1 MNIGK
6 FSVTRPVAVTMRILA
21 LVVLGYICMLRLPVD
36 LLPRIEVPTVS
47 INVSWPNTSPEEMEA
62 QIARPLE
69 QAVSTVRGLD
79 LVSSTCSQGSANV
92 RVQFQQG
99 VDIDQASIEVMQLAQ
114 RAQGRFPRDPNI
126 SPVSIFKFD
135 PNQLPI
141 LTFGI
146 SSQDGDLVALRSR
159 LVNEISPQI
168 ESAGGVASVNV
179 SGGQDR
185 AIMVDVDPAKL
196 RARNL
201 AIADVAARISAE
213 NTSQPAG
220 VITEGKTQY
229 NLRSIGYFK
238 SLDELRAVPVG
249 NYNGQLVT
257 LGEVADVRDA
267 HQDVRVYTRLNGEP
281 AVSMSISKQG
291 AANTVETAKAVMEV
305 VKQIEERNPD
315 LKFEVSYDQAGFI
328 EKSILDLKET
338 AIIGAVLAILLITFF
353 LRNLRS
359 TFVVALS
366 IPVSIISAFALF
378 YFAGFTINTISLSGL
393 ALATGLIVD
402 DAIVVM
408 ENIYRHIERN
418 RSGPAQASVTGTQE
432 ILSAVVASTLT
443 VMIVFLPLFLIQ
455 GRPGQ
460 VFSQFALVVVFSLAV
475 SLLDATTVVPMLA
488 SRIIT
493 RKDAVEEA
501 HPELRAKTTPAQRAF
516 DRIGVFLHGLDDSYR
531 RGLKWAIHHRAA
543 VLGIGVGCVG
553 LALLLWPMVGRQ
565 QFPETDSGNLNL
577 RVRFPIGTPVETT
590 DAAMKKIEQV
600 LVADPDVLTVLATSG
615 SGGFRGGGGGSSPQ
629 EGGATIRL
637 KPDRKT
643 DTKEVMRRLQRS
655 IGGVPGAQV
664 QISTMDMISRFMGG
678 TTNFSIDV
686 YGQSLEDLTE
696 AATIVQQAMSDVPGL
711 TNVNLGVEDA
721 LPEVRWE
728 IDRQKAQSLGVSFT
742 DAARVIAA
750 ATNGQL
756 ATYYQEKGFQYP
768 IYVQV
773 PEHLRQSIDDIKKL
787 PITDGRTGPVILL
800 EQVAT
805 PRFDIGPNQIQRQNR
820 QRYINVGGSL
830 EDRSESEV
838 QADVEKALANV
849 QLPEGAYWSISI
861 RQLEGQRDFAGLGLA
876 VLLAVLLIYML
887 LASQFESFVYPL
899 VVLTSVPLCA
909 IGLVL
914 ALFITGRDFGL
925 TAFIGLLM
933 LIGIVVKNGILLV
946 DYTNLLRSRGMERE
960 EAILTAGPTRLR
972 PILMTTLAAIM
983 GMLPLA
989 IGLGSGS
996 ELYVPL
1002 ATAVI
1007 GGLATST
1014 LLTLIVV
1021 PTVYTMFDDL
1031 EQKIK
1036 KKARPLD
1043 WSTGDFPAEPNGHA
1057 KDPLEGAAPSAPE
1070 VKR

>member
-1 MNIGK
+1 MNVGK
-6 FSVTRPVAVTMRILA
+6 FSVTRPVAVTMRIFA

-36 LLPRIEVPTVS
+36 LLPRIEIPTVS
-47 INVSWPNTSPEEMEA
+47 MNVSWPNTSPEEMEA

-126 SPVSIFKFD
+126 SNVSIFKFD

-141 LTFGI
+141 LTYGV
-146 SSQDGDLVALRSR
+146 SSKDGDIVALRSR
-159 LVNEISPQI
+159 LVNEISPQL
-168 ESAGGVASVNV
+168 ESTDGVASVNV

-196 RARNL
+196 NARQL

-238 SLDELRAVPVG
+238 SIEELRAVPVG
-249 NYNGQLVT
+249 SYNGQIVS
-257 LGEVADVRDA
+257 LGEVAEVRDA
-267 HQDVRVYTRLNGEP
+267 HQDIMVFTRLNGKP
-281 AVSMSISKQG
+281 AVSISISKQG
-291 AANTVETAKAVMEV
+291 AANTVETAKGVME
-305 VKQIEERNPD
+305 KIKEIAERNPD
-315 LKFEVSYDQAGFI
+315 LTFEASYDQAGFI
-328 EKSILDLKET
+328 EQSILDLKET
-338 AIIGAVLAILLITFF
+338 AVIGAVLAILLITFF

-501 HPELRAKTTPAQRAF
+501 HPELRKSQTVF
-516 DRIGVFLHGLDDSYR
+516 DRVGVWQHGLDAKYR
-531 RGLKWAIHHRAA
+531 SGLSWAIDHRGA
-543 VLGIGVGCVG
+543 VLGIGFLCIV
-553 LALLLWPMVGRQ
+553 AAYLLWPMLGKQ
-565 QFPETDSGNLNL
+565 QFPETDSGNLNM

-590 DAAMKKIEQV
+590 DAAMVKIEQV
-600 LVADPDVLTVLATSG
+600 LVADPDVQTVLATAG
-615 SGGFRGGGGGSSPQ
+615 SGGFRGGGGGNSPQ

-637 KPDRKT
+637 KQDRKT
-643 DTKEVMRRLQRS
+643 DTKEVMKRLQKA
-655 IGGVPGAQV
+655 IGSVPGAQV
-664 QISTMDMISRFMGG
+664 QLSTMDMISRFMGG
-678 TTNFSIDV
+678 NTNFSIDV
-686 YGQSLEDLTE
+686 YGQSLEDLTT

-711 TNVNLGVEDA
+711 ENVNLGVEDA

-728 IDRQKAQSLGVSFT
+728 VDRQKALSLGVSFS

-773 PEHLRQSIDDIKKL
+773 PKPLRQSIDDIRKL
-787 PITDGRTGPVILL
+787 PITDGRNGPAILL

-805 PRFDIGPNQIQRQNR
+805 PKFDIGPNQIQRQNR

-830 EDRSESEV
+830 VDRSESEV
-838 QADVEKALANV
+838 QADVEAALANV
-849 QLPEGAYWSISI
+849 SLPEGAYWSLSV
-861 RQLEGQRDFAGLGLA
+861 RQLEGQRDFAGLGMA
-876 VLLAVLLIYML
+876 VMLAVLLIYML

-946 DYTNLLRSRGMERE
+946 DYTNLLRKRGMERR

-1031 EQKIK
+1031 EQKIRAR
-1036 KKARPLD
+1036 ARPLD
-1043 WSTGDFPAEPNGHA
+1043 WSTGDLTVQSNGRA
-1057 KDPLEGAAPSAPE
+1057 NEDSGGRASSRADDPE
-1070 VKR
+1070 VKH